1 MALSATKL
9 SKNQSRSLP
18 SVSASVNAFLVVPD
32 CMPDIYNMAMK
43 VFDLYMVVLNNCNK
57 YIHDPSTYYAVF
69 EMFVEKL
76 FCGCGWCKI

>member
-1 MALSATKL
+1 
-9 SKNQSRSLP
+9 
-18 SVSASVNAFLVVPD
+18 
-32 CMPDIYNMAMK
+32 MPDIYNMAMK